1 MITLYRGDDTGGQ
14 LGKNV
19 KIAFHCDDA
28 VDMNGITV
36 RFNLLNVITKE
47 WTNVHD
53 GDILEMFV
61 THEQSGKLPLG
72 FLFGKIW
79 GEDSSGKV
87 RTFANRL
94 PIIVTHDL
102 RKVYGS
108 DGLDSQ
114 DIHVY
119 SSVDWDAI
127 ANKPTLFPSK
137 IELVDGLT
145 EALDGMVKSINGKTA
160 DAAGAVTLTLDSFAN
175 KDGEIQVKQTLM
187 VSRDGGQT
195 FNAVATLVDVWN
207 EIDSHNSS
215 ATAHANLMAAIA
227 STYARKSTTYTK
239 TEVDDKINQFAA
251 HYLTADADGSA
262 FATVSALTGATAYY
276 YAGTVVSPTKNDY
289 AIVLDDDGKTA
300 RWAFF
305 GEEETGVWQRQY
317 YINSTS
323 FTDDQW
329 AAINS
334 GIKDYL
340 VPKILTIDESTAT
353 KKIVLGDKTFT
364 SFAELT
370 ALVQNGVTR
379 LKYYVTGAAGRPVL
393 YTAHLCDAS
402 AIRFD
407 ATGTLGETVYT
418 RSIAITKDGDDGI
431 AVSVG
436 TLTQVA
442 KKSDIAEISTT
453 FTSADAGKAADA
465 KAVGEALAGKAD
477 TDGVDSVWQIHSIAD
492 FGTREYPVELHSDY
506 KDGVTSLR
514 IVINDGMTNKEYAFP
529 VPDYESGK
537 DTLKDVVAM
546 LSDITAA
553 TKLTPVFDADGRVT
567 GYKLGDKSSPV
578 LLTDDAKAA
587 LFAGA
592 DFSRACAY
600 KIVTVGANGMMTD
613 RAINATSAASV
624 TVPDDYTDLLIR
636 ASVTGS
642 LSVTFPDG
650 ATKYGDAFPGEA
662 GEYLIT
668 ITKTGASE
676 AYVRTIKL
684 EVANA

>member
-28 VDMNGITV
+28 VNMDGVTV

-61 THEQSGKLPLG
+61 THEQSGRLPLG

-79 GEDSSGKV
+79 GEDSSGKI

-119 SSVDWDAI
+119 SSVDWNAI

-137 IELVDGLT
+137 IELVDGLP
-145 EALDGMVKSINGKTA
+145 EALDGVVKSVNGKTA

-207 EIDSHNSS
+207 EIDNHNSS

-227 STYARKSTTYTK
+227 NTYARKSNTYTK

-251 HYLTADADGSA
+251 HYLTADANGSA

-276 YAGTVVSPTKNDY
+276 YAGVVVSPTKNDY
-289 AIVLDDDGKTA
+289 AIVLDDDGKTS

-305 GEEETGVWQRQY
+305 GEGETGVWQRQY
-317 YINSTS
+317 YISSVS
-323 FTDDQW
+323 FTDEQW

-340 VPKILTIDESTAT
+340 VPKVLTIDESTAT
-353 KKIVLGDKTFT
+353 KKIILGDKTFT

-379 LKYYVTGAAGRPVL
+379 LKYYVTGATGRPVL

-407 ATGTLGETVYT
+407 ATGTIGETVYT
-418 RSIAITKDGDDGI
+418 RSIAITKNGDDGI
-431 AVSVG
+431 SVSVG
-436 TLTQVA
+436 ALTQVA
-442 KKSDIAEISTT
+442 KQSDIPSVVAPSASATT
-453 FTSADAGKAADA
+453 GQAADA
-465 KAVGEALAGKAD
+465 KATHDALDGKLDSGEAILEKDAYGL
-477 TDGVDSVWQIHSIAD
+477 TDGSHVAGFFVRKNGGIFIGTAGGIVEIPYLRPGTMALDVDIAD
-492 FGTREYPVELHSDY
+492 
-506 KDGVTSLR
+506 
-514 IVINDGMTNKEYAFP
+514 
-529 VPDYESGK
+529 
-537 DTLKDVVAM
+537 
-546 LSDITAA
+546 A
-553 TKLTPVFDADGRVT
+553 TKLTPVLDADGHVT
-567 GYKLGDKSSPV
+567 GYKLGDKASPV

-592 DFSRACAY
+592 DF
-600 KIVTVGANGMMTD
+600 I
-613 RAINATSAASV
+613 AAV
-624 TVPDDYTDLLIR
+624 K
-636 ASVTGS
+636 
-642 LSVTFPDG
+642 
-650 ATKYGDAFPGEA
+650 KYGGTQIKEDQKGFYYEVDEEA
-662 GEYLIT
+662 
-668 ITKTGASE
+668 
-676 AYVRTIKL
+676 
-684 EVANA
+684 

>member
-28 VDMNGITV
+28 VDMDGVIV
-36 RFNLLNVITKE
+36 HFSLLDVITKE

-53 GDILEMFV
+53 GDILELSV
-61 THEQSGKLPLG
+61 THEQSRRLPLG
-72 FLFGKIW
+72 SLFGKIW
-79 GEDSSGKV
+79 GEDPSGRV

-94 PIIVTHDL
+94 PIIVTNDL

-119 SSVDWDAI
+119 SPVGWDAI

-137 IELVDGLT
+137 IELVDGLP
-145 EALDGMVKSINGKTA
+145 EALDGVVKSVNGKTA

-195 FNAVATLVDVWN
+195 FNVVATLVDVWN
-207 EIDSHNSS
+207 EIDNHNSS

-227 STYARKSTTYTK
+227 NTYARKSTTYTK

-276 YAGTVVSPTKNDY
+276 YAGVVVSPTKNDY

-305 GEEETGVWQRQY
+305 GEGETGVWQRQY
-317 YINSTS
+317 YISSVS
-323 FTDDQW
+323 FTDEQW

-379 LKYYVTGAAGRPVL
+379 LKYYVTGATGRPVL

-418 RSIAITKDGDDGI
+418 RSIEVTKTGEDGI

-436 TLTQVA
+436 TLTEVA
-442 KKSDIAEISTT
+442 KASELAWKLNTNWGPEISFGWGESDAAIGYRAEHYDNAILMTDASWGPYFIVRINGTNYTLT
-453 FTSADAGKAADA
+453 FPNQG
-465 KAVGEALAGKAD
+465 G
-477 TDGVDSVWQIHSIAD
+477 
-492 FGTREYPVELHSDY
+492 R
-506 KDGVTSLR
+506 
-514 IVINDGMTNKEYAFP
+514 
-529 VPDYESGK
+529 
-537 DTLKDVVAM
+537 VV
-546 LSDITAA
+546 LSDEDTNELPEPI
-553 TKLTPVFDADGRVT
+553 
-567 GYKLGDKSSPV
+567 
-578 LLTDDAKAA
+578 KAA
-587 LFAGA
+587 LFAGEA
-592 DFSRACAY
+592 FRQAVVDEIKSRPY
-600 KIVTVGANGMMTD
+600 IEQGEGGGIYVV
-613 RAINATSAASV
+613 I
-624 TVPDDYTDLLIR
+624 PE
-636 ASVTGS
+636 
-642 LSVTFPDG
+642 
-650 ATKYGDAFPGEA
+650 TK
-662 GEYLIT
+662 
-668 ITKTGASE
+668 
-676 AYVRTIKL
+676 
-684 EVANA
+684 

>member
-28 VDMNGITV
+28 VDMDGVIV
-36 RFNLLNVITKE
+36 HFSLLDVITKE

-53 GDILEMFV
+53 GDILELSI
-61 THEQSGKLPLG
+61 THEQSGRLPLG
-72 FLFGKIW
+72 SLFGKIW
-79 GEDSSGKV
+79 GEDPSGRV

-94 PIIVTHDL
+94 PIIVTNDL

-119 SSVDWDAI
+119 SPVGWDAI

-137 IELVDGLT
+137 IELVEGLP
-145 EALDGMVKSINGKTA
+145 EALDGVVKSVNGKTA

-207 EIDSHNSS
+207 EIDNHNSS

-227 STYARKSTTYTK
+227 NTYARKSTTYTK

-251 HYLTADADGSA
+251 HYLTADVNGSA
-262 FATVSALTGATAYY
+262 FATVAALTGATAYY
-276 YAGTVVSPTKNDY
+276 YAGVVVSPTKNDY

-305 GEEETGVWQRQY
+305 GEGETGVWQRQY
-317 YINSTS
+317 YISSVS
-323 FTDDQW
+323 FTDEQW

-340 VPKILTIDESTAT
+340 VPKVLTIDESTAT

-379 LKYYVTGAAGRPVL
+379 LKYYVTDAEGRPVL

-402 AIRFD
+402 TIRFD

-436 TLTQVA
+436 ALTQVA
-442 KKSDIAEISTT
+442 KASELAWKLNTNWDPEISFGWGESRAAIGYRAEHYDNAILMTDASWGPYFIVRINGTDYTLT
-453 FTSADAGKAADA
+453 FPNQG
-465 KAVGEALAGKAD
+465 G
-477 TDGVDSVWQIHSIAD
+477 
-492 FGTREYPVELHSDY
+492 R
-506 KDGVTSLR
+506 
-514 IVINDGMTNKEYAFP
+514 
-529 VPDYESGK
+529 
-537 DTLKDVVAM
+537 VV
-546 LSDITAA
+546 LSDEGTNELPEPI
-553 TKLTPVFDADGRVT
+553 
-567 GYKLGDKSSPV
+567 
-578 LLTDDAKAA
+578 KAA
-587 LFAGA
+587 LFAGEA
-592 DFSRACAY
+592 FREAAFG
-600 KIVTVGANGMMTD
+600 KA
-613 RAINATSAASV
+613 ATSAANLESGNVAVVDGSAGGTV
-624 TVPDDYTDLLIR
+624 TVSFKANATGDNSLRYCELL
-636 ASVTGS
+636 VTGVTADDAVTIS
-642 LSVTFPDG
+642 LPAGTYQFADG
-650 ATKYGDAFPGEA
+650 ADKTSKGNNHFVFAEYGGGWMVNKTVRTEA
-662 GEYLIT
+662 T
-668 ITKTGASE
+668 ITEG
-676 AYVRTIKL
+676 
-684 EVANA
+684 

>member
-28 VDMNGITV
+28 VDMDGVTV

-61 THEQSGKLPLG
+61 THEQSGRLPLG

-79 GEDSSGKV
+79 GEDSSGKI

-137 IELVDGLT
+137 IELVDGLP
-145 EALDGMVKSINGKTA
+145 EALDGVVKSVNGKTA

-207 EIDSHNSS
+207 EIDNHNSS

-227 STYARKSTTYTK
+227 NTYARKSTTYTK

-251 HYLTADADGSA
+251 HYLTADANGSA

-276 YAGTVVSPTKNDY
+276 YAGVVVSPTKNDY

-305 GEEETGVWQRQY
+305 GEGEAGVWQRQY
-317 YINSTS
+317 YISSVS
-323 FTDDQW
+323 FTDEQW

-379 LKYYVTGAAGRPVL
+379 LRYYVTSEASRPVL

-402 AIRFD
+402 TIRFD

-436 TLTQVA
+436 ALTEVA
-442 KKSDIAEISTT
+442 KQSGIPLVSTT
-453 FTSADAGKAADA
+453 FTEQDAGKAADA
-465 KAVGEALAGKAD
+465 KAVGEALDGKLDKSGGTLTGPIDICAEFGE
-477 TDGVDSVWQIHSIAD
+477 TDEASV
-492 FGTREYPVELHSDY
+492 TLREKSSNSDI
-506 KDGVTSLR
+506 VR
-514 IVINDGMTNKEYAFP
+514 IVAAYRNNALIEVNGHKFLLPTVDHNDAF
-529 VPDYESGK
+529 
-537 DTLKDVVAM
+537 AI
-546 LSDITAA
+546 LSDIADA
-553 TKLTPVFDADGRVT
+553 TKLTPVLDADEHVT
-567 GYKLGDKSSPV
+567 GYKLGDKASPV
-578 LLTDDAKAA
+578 LLTDDAKTA
-587 LFAGA
+587 LFAGE
-592 DFSRACAY
+592 DF
-600 KIVTVGANGMMTD
+600 I
-613 RAINATSAASV
+613 AAV
-624 TVPDDYTDLLIR
+624 K
-636 ASVTGS
+636 
-642 LSVTFPDG
+642 
-650 ATKYGDAFPGEA
+650 KYGGTQIKEDGKGFYYEVDEEA
-662 GEYLIT
+662 
-668 ITKTGASE
+668 
-676 AYVRTIKL
+676 
-684 EVANA
+684 

>member
-28 VDMNGITV
+28 VDMEGVTV

-227 STYARKSTTYTK
+227 NTYARKSTTYTK

-442 KKSDIAEISTT
+442 KKSDIPEISTT
-453 FTSADAGKAADA
+453 FTEQDAGKAADA
-465 KAVGEALAGKAD
+465 KAVGEKFSEQFGHISSIGNLASNADGKAD
-477 TDGVDSVWQIHSIAD
+477 TALNKAEWAD
-492 FGTREYPVELHSDY
+492 EKANNALAEAGSA
-506 KDGVTSLR
+506 
-514 IVINDGMTNKEYAFP
+514 KE
-529 VPDYESGK
+529 S
-537 DTLKDVVAM
+537 
-546 LSDITAA
+546 ITAA
-553 TKLTPVFDADGRVT
+553 TKLTPVLDADGHVT

-578 LLTDDAKAA
+578 LLTDDSKAA
-587 LFAGA
+587 LFADPA
-592 DFSRACAY
+592 FRKAVVDEIKSRPY
-600 KIVTVGANGMMTD
+600 LEQGE
-613 RAINATSAASV
+613 
-624 TVPDDYTDLLIR
+624 
-636 ASVTGS
+636 GS
-642 LSVTFPDG
+642 GIYVVIPE
-650 ATKYGDAFPGEA
+650 TK
-662 GEYLIT
+662 
-668 ITKTGASE
+668 
-676 AYVRTIKL
+676 
-684 EVANA
+684 

>member
-28 VDMNGITV
+28 VDMDGVIV
-36 RFNLLNVITKE
+36 HFSLLDVITKE

-53 GDILEMFV
+53 GDILELSI
-61 THEQSGKLPLG
+61 THEQSGRLPLG
-72 FLFGKIW
+72 SLFGKIW
-79 GEDSSGKV
+79 GEDPSGRV

-94 PIIVTHDL
+94 PIIVTNDL

-119 SSVDWDAI
+119 SPVGWDAI
-127 ANKPTLFPSK
+127 ANKPTMFPSK
-137 IELVDGLT
+137 IELVEGLP
-145 EALDGMVKSINGKTA
+145 EALDGVVKSVNGKTA

-175 KDGEIQVKQTLM
+175 KNGEIQVKQTLM

-207 EIDSHNSS
+207 EIDNHNSS

-227 STYARKSTTYTK
+227 NTYARKSTTYTK

-251 HYLTADADGSA
+251 HYLTADANGSA

-276 YAGTVVSPTKNDY
+276 YAGVVVSPTKNDY

-305 GEEETGVWQRQY
+305 GEGETGVWQRQY
-317 YINSTS
+317 YISSVS
-323 FTDDQW
+323 FTDEQW

-340 VPKILTIDESTAT
+340 VPKVLTVDESTAT

-379 LKYYVTGAAGRPVL
+379 LKYYVTDAVGRPVL

-418 RSIAITKDGDDGI
+418 RSIAITKNGDDGI
-431 AVSVG
+431 DVSVG
-436 TLTQVA
+436 ALTQVA
-442 KKSDIAEISTT
+442 KQSDIPLVVAP
-453 FTSADAGKAADA
+453 SASATKGQAADA
-465 KAVGEALAGKAD
+465 AAVKTALDGKLDRASSAFVIGGIGFGNIAVGY
-477 TDGVDSVWQIHSIAD
+477 
-492 FGTREYPVELHSDY
+492 FY
-506 KDGVTSLR
+506 KEGDVAPFATNAYGNIFSFPA
-514 IVINDGMTNKEYAFP
+514 TNKGNGVLAL
-529 VPDYESGK
+529 
-537 DTLKDVVAM
+537 T
-546 LSDITAA
+546 SDITDA
-553 TKLTPVFDADGRVT
+553 TNLTPVLDADRRVT
-567 GYKLGDKSSPV
+567 GYKLGDKASPV

-587 LFAGA
+587 LFAGEVFRKA
-592 DFSRACAY
+592 VVDEIKSRPY
-600 KIVTVGANGMMTD
+600 IEQGEEGGIYVV
-613 RAINATSAASV
+613 I
-624 TVPDDYTDLLIR
+624 PE
-636 ASVTGS
+636 
-642 LSVTFPDG
+642 
-650 ATKYGDAFPGEA
+650 TK
-662 GEYLIT
+662 
-668 ITKTGASE
+668 
-676 AYVRTIKL
+676 
-684 EVANA
+684 

>member
-28 VDMNGITV
+28 VDMDGVIV
-36 RFNLLNVITKE
+36 HFSLLDVITKE

-53 GDILEMFV
+53 GDILELSI
-61 THEQSGKLPLG
+61 THEQSGRLPLG
-72 FLFGKIW
+72 SLFGKIW
-79 GEDSSGKV
+79 GEDPSGRV

-94 PIIVTHDL
+94 PIIVTNDL

-119 SSVDWDAI
+119 SPVGWDAI

-137 IELVDGLT
+137 IELVDGLP
-145 EALDGMVKSINGKTA
+145 EALDGVVKSVNGKTA

-187 VSRDGGQT
+187 VSRDGGNT
-195 FNAVATLVDVWN
+195 FNAVATHVDVWN
-207 EIDSHNSS
+207 EIDNHNSS

-227 STYARKSTTYTK
+227 NTYARKSTTYTK

-251 HYLTADADGSA
+251 HYLTADANGSA

-276 YAGTVVSPTKNDY
+276 YAGVVVSPTKNDY

-305 GEEETGVWQRQY
+305 GEGETGVWQRQY
-317 YINSTS
+317 YISSVS
-323 FTDDQW
+323 FTDEQW

-340 VPKILTIDESTAT
+340 VPKVLTVDESTET

-379 LKYYVTGAAGRPVL
+379 LKYYVTDAAGRPVL

-402 AIRFD
+402 TIRFD

-418 RSIAITKDGDDGI
+418 RSIAITKNGDDGI

-442 KKSDIAEISTT
+442 KNSDIPAVSTT
-453 FTSADAGKAADA
+453 FTEQDAGKAADA
-465 KAVGEALAGKAD
+465 KAVGEALAGKLNSGEAIIEKD
-477 TDGVDSVWQIHSIAD
+477 AYGLTDGSRV
-492 FGTREYPVELHSDY
+492 FGFFVRKNGGIFIGSAVGIIE
-506 KDGVTSLR
+506 
-514 IVINDGMTNKEYAFP
+514 I
-529 VPDYESGK
+529 PDQRQGTMALE
-537 DTLKDVVAM
+537 V
-546 LSDITAA
+546 DITDA
-553 TKLTPVFDADGRVT
+553 TNLTPVLDSNGRGT
-567 GYKLGDKSSPV
+567 GYKLGDKASPV

-592 DFSRACAY
+592 AFREAVADEIKSRPY
-600 KIVTVGANGMMTD
+600 LEQGEEGGIYVV
-613 RAINATSAASV
+613 I
-624 TVPDDYTDLLIR
+624 PE
-636 ASVTGS
+636 
-642 LSVTFPDG
+642 
-650 ATKYGDAFPGEA
+650 TK
-662 GEYLIT
+662 
-668 ITKTGASE
+668 
-676 AYVRTIKL
+676 
-684 EVANA
+684 

>member
-47 WTNVHD
+47 WANVHD

-207 EIDSHNSS
+207 EIDNHNSS

-239 TEVDDKINQFAA
+239 TEVDDKINQ
-251 HYLTADADGSA
+251 S
-262 FATVSALTGATAYY
+262 
-276 YAGTVVSPTKNDY
+276 
-289 AIVLDDDGKTA
+289 
-300 RWAFF
+300 
-305 GEEETGVWQRQY
+305 
-317 YINSTS
+317 
-323 FTDDQW
+323 
-329 AAINS
+329 
-334 GIKDYL
+334 
-340 VPKILTIDESTAT
+340 
-353 KKIVLGDKTFT
+353 
-364 SFAELT
+364 
-370 ALVQNGVTR
+370 
-379 LKYYVTGAAGRPVL
+379 
-393 YTAHLCDAS
+393 
-402 AIRFD
+402 
-407 ATGTLGETVYT
+407 
-418 RSIAITKDGDDGI
+418 
-431 AVSVG
+431 
-436 TLTQVA
+436 
-442 KKSDIAEISTT
+442 
-453 FTSADAGKAADA
+453 
-465 KAVGEALAGKAD
+465 
-477 TDGVDSVWQIHSIAD
+477 
-492 FGTREYPVELHSDY
+492 
-506 KDGVTSLR
+506 
-514 IVINDGMTNKEYAFP
+514 
-529 VPDYESGK
+529 
-537 DTLKDVVAM
+537 
-546 LSDITAA
+546 ITAA

-592 DFSRACAY
+592 DF
-600 KIVTVGANGMMTD
+600 I
-613 RAINATSAASV
+613 AAV
-624 TVPDDYTDLLIR
+624 K
-636 ASVTGS
+636 
-642 LSVTFPDG
+642 
-650 ATKYGDAFPGEA
+650 KYGGTQIKEDEKGFYYEVDEEA
-662 GEYLIT
+662 
-668 ITKTGASE
+668 
-676 AYVRTIKL
+676 
-684 EVANA
+684 

>member
-28 VDMNGITV
+28 VDMDGVIV
-36 RFNLLNVITKE
+36 HFSLLDVITKE

-53 GDILEMFV
+53 GDILELSI
-61 THEQSGKLPLG
+61 THEQSGRLPLG
-72 FLFGKIW
+72 SLFGKIW
-79 GEDSSGKV
+79 GEDPSGRV

-94 PIIVTHDL
+94 PIIVTNDL

-119 SSVDWDAI
+119 SPVGWDAI

-137 IELVDGLT
+137 IELVDGLP
-145 EALDGMVKSINGKTA
+145 EALDGVVKSVNGKTA

-195 FNAVATLVDVWN
+195 FNVVATLVDVWN
-207 EIDSHNSS
+207 EIDNHNSS
-215 ATAHANLMAAIA
+215 ATAHANLMSAIA
-227 STYARKSTTYTK
+227 NTYARKSTTYTK

-251 HYLTADADGSA
+251 HYLTADANGSA
-262 FATVSALTGATAYY
+262 FATVPALTGATAYY
-276 YAGTVVSPTKNDY
+276 YAGVVVSPTKNDY

-305 GEEETGVWQRQY
+305 GEGETGVWQRQY
-317 YINSTS
+317 YISSVS
-323 FTDDQW
+323 FTDEQW

-340 VPKILTIDESTAT
+340 VPKVLTIDETTAT

-370 ALVQNGVTR
+370 ALVQSGVTR
-379 LKYYVTGAAGRPVL
+379 LKYYVTDAAGRPVL

-402 AIRFD
+402 VIRFD
-407 ATGTLGETVYT
+407 ATGTLGEAVYT
-418 RSIAITKDGDDGI
+418 RSIAITKNGDDGI

-436 TLTQVA
+436 ALTEVA
-442 KKSDIAEISTT
+442 KASELAEKLDKSGGTVTGDVHIKSAEPILNVSASRTNYATLYVKNGAHTIRITSGVEDGEVVEPPKIEIDGVPVALTSDIA
-453 FTSADAGKAADA
+453 D
-465 KAVGEALAGKAD
+465 
-477 TDGVDSVWQIHSIAD
+477 
-492 FGTREYPVELHSDY
+492 
-506 KDGVTSLR
+506 
-514 IVINDGMTNKEYAFP
+514 
-529 VPDYESGK
+529 
-537 DTLKDVVAM
+537 
-546 LSDITAA
+546 A
-553 TKLTPVFDADGRVT
+553 TKLTPVLDANGRVT
-567 GYKLGDKSSPV
+567 GYKLGDKASPV
-578 LLTDDAKAA
+578 LLTDDAKTA

-592 DFSRACAY
+592 AFREAAFGKS
-600 KIVTVGANGMMTD
+600 
-613 RAINATSAASV
+613 ATSAANLESGNVAVVDGSAGGTV
-624 TVPDDYTDLLIR
+624 TVSFKANATGDNSLRYCELL
-636 ASVTGS
+636 VTGVTADDAVTIS
-642 LSVTFPDG
+642 LPAGTYQFADG
-650 ATKYGDAFPGEA
+650 SDKTSKGNNHFVFAEYGGGWMVNKTVRTEA
-662 GEYLIT
+662 T
-668 ITKTGASE
+668 ITEG
-676 AYVRTIKL
+676 
-684 EVANA
+684 

>member
-207 EIDSHNSS
+207 EIDNHNSS

-442 KKSDIAEISTT
+442 KKSDIPVLSTT
-453 FTSADAGKAADA
+453 FTEQDAGKAADA
-465 KAVGEALAGKAD
+465 KAVGEALIGKIDAVAVKEEFLPITD
-477 TDGVDSVWQIHSIAD
+477 VNGTYDLSSYTIRKGDEYYSAYDASSNVMCSWRLDGVWMAGDSGIRFNGRTPPGDIPMLT
-492 FGTREYPVELHSDY
+492 FGAT
-506 KDGVTSLR
+506 
-514 IVINDGMTNKEYAFP
+514 I
-529 VPDYESGK
+529 
-537 DTLKDVVAM
+537 
-546 LSDITAA
+546 SDITAA

-578 LLTDDAKAA
+578 LLTDDSKAA
-587 LFAGA
+587 LFADPA
-592 DFSRACAY
+592 FRKAVVDEIKSRPY
-600 KIVTVGANGMMTD
+600 LEQGEGGGIYVV
-613 RAINATSAASV
+613 I
-624 TVPDDYTDLLIR
+624 PE
-636 ASVTGS
+636 
-642 LSVTFPDG
+642 
-650 ATKYGDAFPGEA
+650 TK
-662 GEYLIT
+662 
-668 ITKTGASE
+668 
-676 AYVRTIKL
+676 
-684 EVANA
+684 

>member
-28 VDMNGITV
+28 VDMDGVTV

-61 THEQSGKLPLG
+61 THEQSGRLPLG

-79 GEDSSGKV
+79 GEDSSGKI

-137 IELVDGLT
+137 IELVDGLP
-145 EALDGMVKSINGKTA
+145 EALDGVVKSVNGKTA

-187 VSRDGGQT
+187 ISRDGGQT

-207 EIDSHNSS
+207 EIDNHNSS

-227 STYARKSTTYTK
+227 NTYARKSTTYTK

-251 HYLTADADGSA
+251 HYLTADANGSA

-305 GEEETGVWQRQY
+305 GEGEAGVWQRQY
-317 YINSTS
+317 YISSVS
-323 FTDDQW
+323 FTDEQW

-340 VPKILTIDESTAT
+340 VPKVLTIDESTAT

-379 LKYYVTGAAGRPVL
+379 LRYYVTSEASRPVL

-402 AIRFD
+402 TIRFD

-418 RSIAITKDGDDGI
+418 RSIAITKNGDDGI

-436 TLTQVA
+436 ALTQVA
-442 KKSDIAEISTT
+442 KKSDIPLVSTT
-453 FTSADAGKAADA
+453 FTEQDAGKAADA
-465 KAVGEALAGKAD
+465 KAVGEKFAEQFGHISSIGNLASNADGKAD
-477 TDGVDSVWQIHSIAD
+477 MALNKAGWAEEKANNALTVAVEAKESV
-492 FGTREYPVELHSDY
+492 
-506 KDGVTSLR
+506 
-514 IVINDGMTNKEYAFP
+514 
-529 VPDYESGK
+529 
-537 DTLKDVVAM
+537 
-546 LSDITAA
+546 TAA
-553 TKLTPVFDADGRVT
+553 TKLTPVLDADGRVT
-567 GYKLGDKSSPV
+567 GYKLGNKASPV

-592 DFSRACAY
+592 DF
-600 KIVTVGANGMMTD
+600 I
-613 RAINATSAASV
+613 AAV
-624 TVPDDYTDLLIR
+624 K
-636 ASVTGS
+636 
-642 LSVTFPDG
+642 
-650 ATKYGDAFPGEA
+650 KYGGTQIKEDGKGFYYEVDEEA
-662 GEYLIT
+662 
-668 ITKTGASE
+668 
-676 AYVRTIKL
+676 
-684 EVANA
+684 

>member
-28 VDMNGITV
+28 VDMDGVTV
-36 RFNLLNVITKE
+36 KFNLLNVITKE

-61 THEQSGKLPLG
+61 THEQSGRLPLG

-127 ANKPTLFPSK
+127 ANKPALFPSK
-137 IELVDGLT
+137 IELVEGLT
-145 EALDGMVKSINGKTA
+145 EALDGMVKSVNGKTA

-207 EIDSHNSS
+207 EIDNHNSS

-227 STYARKSTTYTK
+227 NTYARKSTTYTK
-239 TEVDDKINQFAA
+239 TEVDDRINQ
-251 HYLTADADGSA
+251 
-262 FATVSALTGATAYY
+262 
-276 YAGTVVSPTKNDY
+276 
-289 AIVLDDDGKTA
+289 LD
-300 RWAFF
+300 
-305 GEEETGVWQRQY
+305 
-317 YINSTS
+317 I
-323 FTDDQW
+323 
-329 AAINS
+329 
-334 GIKDYL
+334 
-340 VPKILTIDESTAT
+340 P
-353 KKIVLGDKTFT
+353 
-364 SFAELT
+364 
-370 ALVQNGVTR
+370 
-379 LKYYVTGAAGRPVL
+379 
-393 YTAHLCDAS
+393 
-402 AIRFD
+402 
-407 ATGTLGETVYT
+407 
-418 RSIAITKDGDDGI
+418 
-431 AVSVG
+431 SV
-436 TLTQVA
+436 
-442 KKSDIAEISTT
+442 STT

-465 KAVGEALAGKAD
+465 KAVGEALKRKLDWFTLGQGATLEFSDDFMYFSNSYGANSIFYPNSVGNPEK
-477 TDGVDSVWQIHSIAD
+477 DS
-492 FGTREYPVELHSDY
+492 ELAH
-506 KDGVTSLR
+506 
-514 IVINDGMTNKEYAFP
+514 DGMEI
-529 VPDYESGK
+529 S
-537 DTLKDVVAM
+537 
-546 LSDITAA
+546 A
-553 TKLTPVFDADGRVT
+553 TRVWINWFLAQDET
-567 GYKLGDKSSPV
+567 
-578 LLTDDAKAA
+578 KAA

-600 KIVTVGANGMMTD
+600 KIVTVGADGMMTD
-613 RAINATSAASV
+613 RAINATSASSV

-642 LSVTFPDG
+642 LSVTVPDG
-650 ATKYGDAFPGEA
+650 VTKYGDAFPAEA
-662 GEYLIT
+662 GEYIVT
-668 ITKTGASE
+668 ITKLATGE
-676 AYVRTIKL
+676 AFVKTLKL

>member
-28 VDMNGITV
+28 VDMDGVTV
-36 RFNLLNVITKE
+36 KFNLLNVITKE

-61 THEQSGKLPLG
+61 THEQSGSLPLG

-79 GEDSSGKV
+79 GEDSSGKI

-137 IELVDGLT
+137 IELVDGLP
-145 EALDGMVKSINGKTA
+145 EALYGVVKSVNGKTA

-187 VSRDGGQT
+187 VSRDGGKT
-195 FNAVATLVDVWN
+195 FIAVATLVDVWN
-207 EIDSHNSS
+207 EIDNHNSS

-227 STYARKSTTYTK
+227 NTYARKSTTYTK

-276 YAGTVVSPTKNDY
+276 YAGVVVSPTKNDY

-305 GEEETGVWQRQY
+305 GEGETGVWQRQY
-317 YINSTS
+317 YISSVS
-323 FTDDQW
+323 FTDEQW

-340 VPKILTIDESTAT
+340 VPKVLTVDESTAT

-379 LKYYVTGAAGRPVL
+379 LKYYVTDAAGRPVL

-402 AIRFD
+402 TIRFD

-418 RSIAITKDGDDGI
+418 RSIAITKDGKDGI

-436 TLTQVA
+436 ELTQVA
-442 KKSDIAEISTT
+442 KKSDIPLVSTT

-465 KAVGEALAGKAD
+465 KAVGDALNGKLDNPSAGGNGLSFSAESMYFNNAYGVNYLFYPNYVGGDASKDAELKH
-477 TDGVDSVWQIHSIAD
+477 DGFELIA
-492 FGTREYPVELHSDY
+492 TRFWVEWYLAQN
-506 KDGVTSLR
+506 T
-514 IVINDGMTNKEYAFP
+514 T
-529 VPDYESGK
+529 
-537 DTLKDVVAM
+537 
-546 LSDITAA
+546 
-553 TKLTPVFDADGRVT
+553 
-567 GYKLGDKSSPV
+567 
-578 LLTDDAKAA
+578 KAA
-587 LFAGA
+587 LFAGE
-592 DFSRACAY
+592 DFIAA
-600 KIVTVGANGMMTD
+600 VDAVFDNGETE
-613 RAINATSAASV
+613 
-624 TVPDDYTDLLIR
+624 
-636 ASVTGS
+636 
-642 LSVTFPDG
+642 
-650 ATKYGDAFPGEA
+650 AF
-662 GEYLIT
+662 
-668 ITKTGASE
+668 
-676 AYVRTIKL
+676 
-684 EVANA
+684 